1 MVESREWKGRG
12 GNDLS
17 AGACERED
25 CLRKIKSFH
34 TKNRRKR
41 SPVGIVV
48 FCQVKSE

>member
-25 CLRKIKSFH
+25 CLKKIKSFH
-34 TKNRRKR
+34 TKNSRKR
-41 SPVGIVV
+41 FSCWYCGVLS
-48 FCQVKSE
+48 SEQ